1 MDDRNRQEDAAGEGR
16 KDRINKEP
24 TSAVERP
31 DGREFDVVGNVRSR
45 GQDPSPDDRERG
57 ERSDAEPAGTGEP
70 GGRPG
75 H

>member
-31 DGREFDVVGNVRSR
+31 EEEAFDVAGNVRFR
-45 GQDPSPDDRERG
+45 AEDPSPDDRARG
-57 ERSDAEPAGTGEP
+57 ERSGAAPAGAADS
-70 GGRPG
+70 GRR
-75 H
+75 

>member
-24 TSAVERP
+24 TTAIERP
-31 DGREFDVVGNVRSR
+31 EEEAFDVTGNVRRR

-57 ERSDAEPAGTGEP
+57 ERSDAEAAGTDAA
-70 GGRPG
+70 GRR
-75 H
+75 

>member
-31 DGREFDVVGNVRSR
+31 DEEKFGGAGNVRER
-45 GQDPSPDDRERG
+45 GEDPSPDDRERG
-57 ERSDAEPAGTGEP
+57 ERSDAEPAETAGA